1 MADLAEV
8 AVPEAEAGT
17 GTGTAERTK
26 TEQDS
31 QEEQAAKPAS
41 AEGAKAA
48 KAGKAEKAGKAG
60 KAEKAGKEGKE
71 RGGLGQLLKK
81 RWRAWLRAVH
91 RDIGY
96 LAVGFTIIYAVSGI
110 AMNHL
115 DDWDPNFRA
124 SEVQLKITPIA
135 DELSD
140 DEAVAKI
147 AAAAGMSGKPS
158 DVLRAGDEVR
168 LEYPSGSKV
177 TAIGDTV
184 TVQKRDSRFF
194 LRIANWLHATRGKAA
209 WKYIADAY
217 AVLLLYLAIS
227 GIFMIKGKLG
237 LRWRGTLLVV
247 AGFAVP
253 LGYILI
259 AGGPDSQKT
268 TDTKVAAPAPGDD
281 GIRYLPPDPEP
292 AGGGGGE
299 ASGAEA
305 PTSREAPQRPPVL
318 KQPPPDEAGET
329 PQRPPVLEQPP
340 PDEAGEAP
348 QRPPVLKQPPAGA

>member
-1 MADLAEV
+1 MADLADV
-8 AVPEAEAGT
+8 AVPEAEAGSGGKPRT
-17 GTGTAERTK
+17 EQAKKEEKTAK
-26 TEQDS
+26 TEQV
-31 QEEQAAKPAS
+31 EKPVR
-41 AEGAKAA
+41 A
-48 KAGKAEKAGKAG
+48 KAGKAPA
-60 KAEKAGKEGKE
+60 
-71 RGGLGQLLKK
+71 GLGQLVKK

-91 RDIGY
+91 RDVGY

-115 DDWDPNFRA
+115 EDWDPNFRA

-140 DEAVAKI
+140 DEAVARI

-217 AVLLLYLAIS
+217 ALLLLYLAIS

-237 LRWRGTLLVV
+237 LRWRGTLLIT

-253 LGYILI
+253 IAYIVI
-259 AGGPDSQKT
+259 AGGPDSQQT
-268 TDTKVAAPAPGDD
+268 EEKVATQAPSSD
-281 GIRYLPPDPEP
+281 GIRLLPPDPEP
-292 AGGGGGE
+292 SVGDAAGDAPQRPPVRRQPPPGGD
-299 ASGAEA
+299 GAA
-305 PTSREAPQRPPVL
+305 APQRPPVL
-318 KQPPPDEAGET
+318 KQPPPGE
-329 PQRPPVLEQPP
+329 
-340 PDEAGEAP
+340 
-348 QRPPVLKQPPAGA
+348 

>member
-17 GTGTAERTK
+17 AEQTK
-26 TEQDS
+26 TERTPKK
-31 QEEQAAKPAS
+31 ETTEQPAS
-41 AEGAKAA
+41 PNTGNT
-48 KAGKAEKAGKAG
+48 GKAG
-60 KAEKAGKEGKE
+60 KTGKAERA
-71 RGGLGQLLKK
+71 GLGQLVKK

-91 RDIGY
+91 RDVGY

-135 DELSD
+135 DDLSD

-184 TVQKRDSRFF
+184 TVQKRDSRFL

-237 LRWRGTLLVV
+237 LRWRGTLLIT

-253 LGYILI
+253 LAYIMI

-268 TDTKVAAPAPGDD
+268 EEKVAAQAPSAD
-281 GIRYLPPDPEP
+281 GIRLLPPDPEP
-292 AGGGGGE
+292 PGAAAAGAAGDAAGDGDGGG
-299 ASGAEA
+299 
-305 PTSREAPQRPPVL
+305 EAPQRPPVL
-318 KQPPPDEAGET
+318 KQPPPAAGST
-329 PQRPPVLEQPP
+329 GG
-340 PDEAGEAP
+340 DGEAP
-348 QRPPVLKQPPAGA
+348 QRPPVLKQPPPGA